1 MKLVEYPSRD
11 QWSTLLQRPSHD
23 QTKIEK
29 IVRPILDKVQRGGDK
44 ALMKF
49 ALEYDHVTL
58 DELLVS
64 PEELVQSHDVVP
76 EELKEAIKAAKANI
90 ERFHEAQST
99 PELVME
105 TMPGVLCKRRSVPIQ
120 RVGLYVPGGSAPLF
134 STVLMLGIPARIAG
148 CEEIVMASPTDAK
161 GQVNPAVL
169 YTADLLG
176 IKKILKLGGA
186 QAIAAMAYGT
196 ESVPKVDK
204 IFGPGNQY
212 VTVAKQLVSRDTV
225 AIDMPAGPSEVAVF
239 VDKHANPAFAA
250 SDLLSQAEHGY
261 DSQVVLVSSS
271 RKMAAAVIEQ
281 VDLQLETLPRKEIAT
296 VALENSIAIVTQ
308 NKADAVDLLNQYAA
322 EHLILQVSNADEIAD
337 KIINAGSI
345 FIGPYSPESVGDY
358 ASGTNHTLPTSGWA
372 RSTAGVSLDSF
383 VKKITYQKLSA
394 EGLQAIG
401 GIVETMA
408 THEQLDAHRNAVT
421 IRLNAIRSG
430 DV

>member
-1 MKLVEYPSRD
+1 MKLEEYPARD
-11 QWSTLLQRPSHD
+11 QWSTLLQRPTHD
-23 QTKIEK
+23 QSKIEK
-29 IVRPILDKVQRGGDK
+29 IVQPILDKVQRGGDR
-44 ALMKF
+44 ALKKF

-58 DELLVS
+58 ANLLVS

-76 EELKEAIKAAKANI
+76 QDLKDAIIAAKANI
-90 ERFHEAQST
+90 EKFHEAQHT

-148 CEEIVMASPTDAK
+148 CEEIIMSSPTDAK

-239 VDKHANPAFAA
+239 VDKHSNPAFAA
-250 SDLLSQAEHGY
+250 SDLLSQAEHGF

-281 VDLQLETLPRKEIAT
+281 IDIQLEALPRKEIAK
-296 VALENSIAIVTQ
+296 VALENSIAIVTE
-308 NKADAVDLLNQYAA
+308 NKTDAIELLNEYAA
-322 EHLILQVSNADEIAD
+322 EHLILQVSNADEVAD
-337 KIINAGSI
+337 QIINAGSI

-383 VKKITYQKLSA
+383 VKKITYQKLTA

-401 GIVETMA
+401 NIVETMA
-408 THEQLDAHRNAVT
+408 THEQLEAHRNAVS
-421 IRLNAIRSG
+421 IRLQAIQEG
-430 DV
+430 NV